1 MKMSQAE
8 LPVLYSNFP
17 LAIYFTCGNVYIS
30 GLLSQFVPP
39 SPAFAV
45 STSLFSVLDRVLIC

>member
-8 LPVLYSNFP
+8 LPVLYSNFT
-17 LAIYFTCGNVYIS
+17 LAIYFTYGDVYIS
-30 GLLSQFVPP
+30 VLLYQFIPP

-45 STSLFSVLDRVLIC
+45 STSLFSLLDRVLIC